1 MVSPSKRKLPSQ
13 LDRGRN
19 INATTALAGRYKI
32 RDLVLVAV
40 DHIKPHPRNARTHSK
55 KQIRQIADSIQ
66 AVGFASPM
74 KAGSS
79 RRDDQKPGNVI
90 ANDHFASPT
99 DLEMTSAFGPERRKA
114 MSART
119 SAVRA

>member
-1 MVSPSKRKLPSQ
+1 MPGIRNAFASFHHKWFTA
-13 LDRGRN
+13 DR
-19 INATTALAGRYKI
+19 IAGR
-32 RDLVLVAV
+32 L
-40 DHIKPHPRNARTHSK
+40 HIPRFGALRSAAE
-55 KQIRQIADSIQ
+55 RA